1 MLATPSPVH
10 RHMLHARP
18 RLIPILHRPPTG
30 PQSLASADI
39 HVPSTYDATRP
50 TPLVIVLGATTP
62 MLRHIAET
70 HRAIVVAPRPDTGAV
85 DRALAAVFDAY
96 AIDHD
101 HVAVTAIASDAPF
114 ALALAIANDDL
125 IRAILTLDHSFD
137 RAFANWLAM

>member
-1 MLATPSPVH
+1 MFASPVH
-10 RHMLHARP
+10 GHTLHARP
-18 RLIPILHRPPTG
+18 RFLPLLHRPPTG
-30 PQSLASADI
+30 TQALASADI
-39 HVPSTYDATRP
+39 HVPSTYDPKHPA
-50 TPLVIVLGATTP
+50 PLVIVLGATTAA
-62 MLRHIAET
+62 LRRISESYG
-70 HRAIVVAPRPDTGAV
+70 AIVVAPCPDTPSV

-101 HVAVTAIASDAPF
+101 HIAVAGIASDAPF